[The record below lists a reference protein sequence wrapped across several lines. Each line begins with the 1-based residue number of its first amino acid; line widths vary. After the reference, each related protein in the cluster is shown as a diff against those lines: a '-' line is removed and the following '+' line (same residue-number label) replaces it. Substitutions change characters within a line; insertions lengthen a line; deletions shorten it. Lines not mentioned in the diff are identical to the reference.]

1 MRYIHKLPAWP
12 KFHWNDAAL
21 APLLGPVRHRQ
32 GRLVGRMEALGYPLR
47 ADATLR
53 ALTEEVVKSSEIE
66 GEILDDAQVR
76 SSLARRLGM
85 DVAGLVPS
93 DRDVD
98 GVVEMLLD
106 ATQRFAEPLTA
117 DRLSSW
123 HAALFPTGRSGMSKI
138 TVGAWRTDAS
148 GPMQVVSGPIGRT
161 RVHYEAPGA
170 ERLEAEMRA
179 FLDWLNDGA
188 VSCDPIIKAAL
199 AHLWFVTIHPFD
211 DGNGRIARA
220 ITDMALAR
228 SEQSAQRFYS
238 MSSQIRAERKT
249 YYETLE
255 ATQKGSL
262 DVTLWLRWFLACLDR
277 AFDRAETILGTV
289 LQKARFWETHSTA
302 PLNERQRP
310 ILNRLLDGFEGKL
323 TSSKWAKLAKC
334 SQDTAL
340 RDIDD
345 LLSRGI
351 LAKNEGGGRSTS
363 YSLVLLPI
371 GPAH

>member
-12 KFHWNDAAL
+12 KFHWNDAVL

-93 DRDVD
+93 DRDVE

-106 ATQRFAEPLTA
+106 ATQKFAEPLTA

-220 ITDMALAR
+220 HRHGPRAVGAEHAALLQHVVADLLAR
-228 SEQSAQRFYS
+228 DLRERRDSAS
-238 MSSQIRAERKT
+238 
-249 YYETLE
+249 
-255 ATQKGSL
+255 
-262 DVTLWLRWFLACLDR
+262 
-277 AFDRAETILGTV
+277 
-289 LQKARFWETHSTA
+289 H
-302 PLNERQRP
+302 
-310 ILNRLLDGFEGKL
+310 
-323 TSSKWAKLAKC
+323 
-334 SQDTAL
+334 
-340 RDIDD
+340 
-345 LLSRGI
+345 
-351 LAKNEGGGRSTS
+351 
-363 YSLVLLPI
+363 
-371 GPAH
+371 